1 MVRIFKNPRFIS
13 KKHHVLWIL
22 NIVAIKWQICPVFLQ
37 SYINKKKNNIWE
49 RIFKPYTMTKSRVS

>member
-13 KKHHVLWIL
+13 KKHHVVWIL

-37 SYINKKKNNIWE
+37 SYIYIKKIIYE
-49 RIFKPYTMTKSRVS
+49 REYLSHIQWQNRE

>member
-13 KKHHVLWIL
+13 KKHHVVWIL

-37 SYINKKKNNIWE
+37 SYIYIKNNIWE
-49 RIFKPYTMTKSRVS
+49 RIFKPYAMTKSRVS

>member
-1 MVRIFKNPRFIS
+1 MVRIFKKPRFIS
-13 KKHHVLWIL
+13 KKNHVVWIL

-37 SYINKKKNNIWE
+37 SYIYKKNNIWE

>member
-13 KKHHVLWIL
+13 KKHHVVWIL

-37 SYINKKKNNIWE
+37 SYIYKKKIIYE
-49 RIFKPYTMTKSRVS
+49 REYLSHIQWQNRE

>member
-1 MVRIFKNPRFIS
+1 MVRIFKKPRFIS
-13 KKHHVLWIL
+13 KKHHVVWIL

-37 SYINKKKNNIWE
+37 SYIYEKNNIWE